1 MRLTTWNSCGLKV
14 YINDET
20 GQYSIKNL
28 SLLAEAIHK
37 NHIVCIQESRLTDRA
52 EYIIKKRWKA
62 HFTPNQNTNGLGLG
76 FIYNNKLENV
86 KFGHSLDNTIAHITY
101 TLNNYQY
108 LLINT
113 HLHPGSETN
122 KKINHLREMNDVIDT
137 LIQNNPNALLLIAGD
152 INIALDEPD
161 RASEALCGILEKYGL
176 IDIYRRI
183 NPNIKKHPFFTQV
196 PFKRQTGRPK

>member
-14 YINDET
+14 YINNET

-37 NHIVCIQESRLTDRA
+37 NHIVCIQESRLTGRA

-76 FIYNNKLENV
+76 FIYSKKLENV
-86 KFGHSLDNTIAHITY
+86 KFRHSLDNTIAHITY
-101 TLNNYQY
+101 TLNKYQY

-113 HLHPGSETN
+113 HLHPGSELN
-122 KKINHLREMNDVIDT
+122 KKIEHLKEINDVIDM
-137 LIQNNPNALLLIAGD
+137 LRQNNPNAILLITGD
-152 INIALDEPD
+152 FNIALDQPD
-161 RASEALCGILEKYGL
+161 RASQALCGIL
-176 IDIYRRI
+176 
-183 NPNIKKHPFFTQV
+183 
-196 PFKRQTGRPK
+196 